1 MNKAVSK
8 CNGCAECTCCGR
20 SHEKA
25 IEWHCDVCGEET
37 NELYETN
44 NGQECRDCIMK
55 RETKAH
61 QLPYEGE
68 CHDCGDYC
76 GELFDYV
83 GVALCRYCFEEA
95 VLGDLEK
102 VDTN

>member
-20 SHEKA
+20 NRETY

-37 NELYETN
+37 EELYETN

-55 RETKAH
+55 RETKSH
-61 QLPYEGE
+61 KLPYEGE

-76 GELFDYV
+76 DELFDYV